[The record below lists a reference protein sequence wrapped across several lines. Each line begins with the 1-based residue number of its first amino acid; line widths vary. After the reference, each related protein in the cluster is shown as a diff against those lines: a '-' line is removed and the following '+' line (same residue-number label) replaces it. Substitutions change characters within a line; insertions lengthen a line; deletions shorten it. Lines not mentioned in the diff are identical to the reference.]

1 MISIICST
9 KKPNEDYK
17 KHILETCGVINSEFL
32 FYKNENEY
40 SLTDVYNKG
49 LKESKYDIVVFLH
62 DDIIIKTN
70 NWGNKLLKHYKRNVE
85 YGILGVAGSKSL
97 PTSGKWWENK
107 KTMYGQVYHTDKGNT
122 WLSKYS
128 DDLGNKITDVVV
140 VDGVFFSVNKK
151 VIKKEFNADI
161 KGFHFYDIDFCFNN
175 YINDIKVGV
184 HYDIK
189 INHMSIGI
197 TNNEWEENRKQFS
210 DTYKDSLPI
219 KIKEEFKDTKLKLLI
234 GLLNFSNLTGSEL
247 STLETAKAL
256 SKFNIDI
263 TIISKAVSE
272 KFKLVCKQNNIKT
285 CTFEEPPGYKRGD
298 GKWGFNSPEGFKPSQ
313 EGVLYRIDETT
324 FDVIHANHKPI
335 TESLLNLYPEC
346 NFVNIV
352 RSEVIDLENPIISDK
367 IKKYIAIRPSIK
379 DYLIKEFKIDSDKI
393 DVVYNAFD
401 KNRFKPNKMIKN
413 TDKKVILFVGT
424 MDYLRKQSIDDLI
437 DECNDNGDEL
447 WLVGKDFMGYG
458 KQYSEK
464 YEFVKYYNETDK
476 IEDFYNMCD
485 ETAGVLLGRTT
496 IEGFLC
502 GKPGWVYTID
512 KNGIVLTKEF
522 MEVPNDLS
530 IFDIETHKNK
540 MFDIYK
546 EVFNK

>member
-49 LKESKYDIVVFLH
+49 LKEAKYDIVVFLH

-70 NWGNKLLKHYKRNVE
+70 NWGNKLLKHYKRNTE

-151 VIKKEFNADI
+151 VIKKEFNADV

-234 GLLNFSNLTGSEL
+234 GLLNLQNLSSGLGIISPCCK
-247 STLETAKAL
+247 S
-256 SKFNIDI
+256 FI
-263 TIISKAVSE
+263 TILCQY
-272 KFKLVCKQNNIKT
+272 FHPL
-285 CTFEEPPGYKRGD
+285 
-298 GKWGFNSPEGFKPSQ
+298 GF
-313 EGVLYRIDETT
+313 VL
-324 FDVIHANHKPI
+324 
-335 TESLLNLYPEC
+335 
-346 NFVNIV
+346 V
-352 RSEVIDLENPIISDK
+352 RSLPK
-367 IKKYIAIRPSIK
+367 
-379 DYLIKEFKIDSDKI
+379 
-393 DVVYNAFD
+393 
-401 KNRFKPNKMIKN
+401 
-413 TDKKVILFVGT
+413 
-424 MDYLRKQSIDDLI
+424 
-437 DECNDNGDEL
+437 
-447 WLVGKDFMGYG
+447 
-458 KQYSEK
+458 
-464 YEFVKYYNETDK
+464 
-476 IEDFYNMCD
+476 
-485 ETAGVLLGRTT
+485 
-496 IEGFLC
+496 
-502 GKPGWVYTID
+502 
-512 KNGIVLTKEF
+512 
-522 MEVPNDLS
+522 
-530 IFDIETHKNK
+530 
-540 MFDIYK
+540 
-546 EVFNK
+546 